1 LNFLELVGILSVNP
15 EQWVPKWEDLN
26 TLFRNAHH
34 LINEYRPH
42 QARETLIA
50 MMEDQLERK
59 KAEVE
64 GVLKMKDKVD
74 SVLAELGELKAETLE
89 ERVGPN
95 KDTTSSELKRQVA
108 LRMWNVLDAI
118 ET

>member
-1 LNFLELVGILSVNP
+1 
-15 EQWVPKWEDLN
+15 
-26 TLFRNAHH
+26 
-34 LINEYRPH
+34 
-42 QARETLIA
+42 

-74 SVLAELGELKAETLE
+74 SVLAELGELKADTLE